1 MEQQEK
7 QDLLSCFINMWAIVK
22 KQDSRVCGII
32 TPEIKEEDFKKF
44 ENDKD
49 ILLVP
54 MNPDNSP
61 SWIGALY
68 KDGKFYE

>member
-1 MEQQEK
+1 
-7 QDLLSCFINMWAIVK
+7 MWAIVK
-22 KQDSRVCGII
+22 KQDSRVYGII

-44 ENDKD
+44 ENNQN

-68 KDGKFYE
+68 KNGKFYE

>member
-1 MEQQEK
+1 
-7 QDLLSCFINMWAIVK
+7 MWAIVK
-22 KQDSRVCGII
+22 KQDSRVYGII

-44 ENDKD
+44 ENDQD

-54 MNPDNSP
+54 MNLDNSP

-68 KDGKFYE
+68 KNGKFYE